1 MGVYIKLNDKIPTK
15 NQIDKVLKKFKR
27 KVKESGILKTVFEN
41 SYYVK
46 PSAVKRQAKLFGKY
60 RQKKRNEE
68 EL

>member
-1 MGVYIKLNDKIPTK
+1 LGVYIKLNERFSTK
-15 NQIDKVLKKFKR
+15 GQIDKILKKFKR
-27 KVKESGILKTVFEN
+27 KVKESGILKEVFER

-46 PSAVKRQAKLFGKY
+46 PSAVKRQAKLFGRY